1 MRSYIRQKEVN
12 KDTEAVMKYNGDD
25 NIQNII
31 LSLEKLKNGSR
42 SINNVVESINKSSLE
57 MQLNLNSLLSRSNN
71 NHKYLENIS
80 QFGENLKILSDRVV
94 QYEKRQ
100 DTLLLSYNNRELERQ
115 LIVERETNKLLKE
128 KLLKYE
134 SCTESLKELEEKVRF
149 EEIKLTKIRSDHEF
163 MKLLL
168 AERRKE
174 LHDLIA
180 TYRYFNG
187 TLSSLDSK
195 KLKSIE
201 NNIKLANEYNEELER
216 KNLEYSEKGDIS
228 QSIEKSGVMPRM
240 KKIDPKKRVISYDQ
254 IEFYNKP
261 NIISPKAISKDSR
274 NGNSEQ

>member
-12 KDTEAVMKYNGDD
+12 KDTEAVMKDNGDD

-174 LHDLIA
+174 LHDLIT
-180 TYRYFNG
+180 TYQDFNG
-187 TLSSLDSK
+187 TLSSLDAK
-195 KLKSIE
+195 KLKSIF
-201 NNIKLANEYNEELER
+201 N
-216 KNLEYSEKGDIS
+216 
-228 QSIEKSGVMPRM
+228 
-240 KKIDPKKRVISYDQ
+240 
-254 IEFYNKP
+254 
-261 NIISPKAISKDSR
+261 
-274 NGNSEQ
+274 